1 MGMVWFSSSFL
12 WDRVH
17 KSESLG
23 LESGIIFQ
31 ETHQLV
37 EDISLDSGNR
47 ELLLKNIKNQVGKFT
62 VSQVTQLRL
71 KATLG

>member
-12 WDRVH
+12 WDRVY

-37 EDISLDSGNR
+37 EDIRLDSGNR

-62 VSQVTQLRL
+62 VSQVTQLHL